1 MVKFSVIIPVHN
13 VEKYVNRCIDSLLS
27 QNYQNFEAIL
37 VDDGSTDNS
46 LLICRDRE
54 KQDNRIKVIQKPNGG
69 VSSARN
75 EGIKNATGEYLL
87 FLDADDEFTS
97 GLLDHCNEF
106 IKTHDGVDTFN
117 FSSTDCYESGEEI
130 PADIF
135 KSGEYLFDSEN
146 EKADFF
152 FKLLGGGYLV
162 SVCWRSCYKK
172 DFLTENGLYFDENHA
187 LAEDVLF
194 YFQVFMLSKKYI
206 ETGYVG
212 YRHWQ
217 LAGSC
222 CHKTVGKIKLNE
234 VNEISR
240 KLKAFEESLGLNYF
254 SEKHF
259 FIHYWLIEEVAF
271 GFIDLKKISDAKK
284 YATEEIYFRDG
295 FYVENTK
302 KALKRVSVKY
312 NEFRPQRYTGEKC
325 RRALMCYSLNKNRM
339 TLKLRLF
346 FLKISLPFVRLNAR
360 IKRRLK
366 GLFNGKKAKN
376 EKTV

>member
-1 MVKFSVIIPVHN
+1 MVKFSVIIPVYN
-13 VEKYVNRCIDSLLS
+13 VEKYVNRCIDSLLG

-46 LLICRDRE
+46 LLICRNRE

-106 IKTHDGVDTFN
+106 IKTHDGVDAFN

-135 KSGEYLFDSEN
+135 KSGEYPFDSGN
-146 EKADFF
+146 KKADFF

-172 DFLTENGLYFDENHA
+172 DFLTENGLFFDENHA

-212 YRHWQ
+212 CRHWQ

-222 CHKTVGKIKLNE
+222 CHKTVGEIKLNE

-259 FIHYWLIEEVAF
+259 FIHYWLIEKVAF
-271 GFIDLKKISDAKK
+271 GFIDLKKISNAKK
-284 YATEEIYFRDG
+284 YATDEIYFRDE

-302 KALKRVSVKY
+302 NALKHTRVTY
-312 NEFRPQRYTGEKC
+312 NEFRPYKYVNEKC
-325 RRALMCYSLNKNRM
+325 RRALMYYSLNKNR
-339 TLKLRLF
+339 LALNFRLF
-346 FLKISLPFVRLNAR
+346 FLKISYPFVRLNAR

-366 GLFNGKKAKN
+366 GLFQRKR
-376 EKTV
+376 

>member
-1 MVKFSVIIPVHN
+1 MIKFSVIVPVYN
-13 VEKYVNRCIDSLLS
+13 VEKYVNRCIDSLLC
-27 QNYQNFEAIL
+27 QNYDNFEVVL

-46 LLICRDRE
+46 LSLCRERG
-54 KQDNRIKVIQKPNGG
+54 KQDSRIRVISKPNGG

-87 FLDADDEFTS
+87 FLDADDEFAS

-106 IKTHDGVDTFN
+106 IKTHDGIDTFN

-130 PADIF
+130 SADIF
-135 KSGEYLFDSEN
+135 KSGEYPFDSRN

-152 FKLLGGGYLV
+152 FKLLSGGYLV

-172 DFLTENGLYFDENHA
+172 DFLTENRLYFDENHA

-194 YFQVFMLSKKYI
+194 YFQVFMLSKKYT

-212 YRHWQ
+212 CRHWQ

-222 CHKTVGKIKLNE
+222 CHKTVEKIKLKE

-240 KLKAFEESLGLNYF
+240 KLKVFEESLGLNYF

-259 FIHYWLIEEVAF
+259 FIHYWLIKEVAF
-271 GFIDLKKISDAKK
+271 GFIDIKKIPDTKK
-284 YATEEIYFRDG
+284 YATDEICYRDE

-302 KALKRVSVKY
+302 KALKNIKVKY
-312 NEFRPQRYTGEKC
+312 NEFRPQKYKEEKC
-325 RRALMCYSLNKNRM
+325 RRALMYYSLNKNR
-339 TLKLRLF
+339 LALNFRLF
-346 FLKISLPFVRLNAR
+346 FLKISLPFVRFNAKV
-360 IKRRLK
+360 KRRLK
-366 GLFNGKKAKN
+366 GLFKRKK
-376 EKTV
+376 